1 VDFLSGAIAREAE
14 RVGVPAPMHTAVYR
28 LIKGREASWT
38 FADENR
44 AVIAQAKVH

>member
-1 VDFLSGAIAREAE
+1 
-14 RVGVPAPMHTAVYR
+14 MHTAVYR

-44 AVIAQAKVH
+44 AVAAHGKVH